1 LKYRSVIFDTLKI
14 LTFDTTLIQDTVKN
28 LVRQTYV
35 KYDTSIVDK
44 RREVIANTTPPGHEL
59 IIKYHRNGRVKER
72 GLMKGTKKS
81 GEWMQYDFKGMP
93 LRKSIYDMGKMIE
106 DKLIVQSDN
115 PMEDGSKPV
124 KKQKRKDKSKAK
136 KSKSIFTLPK
146 FGRD

>member
-1 LKYRSVIFDTLKI
+1 
-14 LTFDTTLIQDTVKN
+14 
-28 LVRQTYV
+28 
-35 KYDTSIVDK
+35 
-44 RREVIANTTPPGHEL
+44 
-59 IIKYHRNGRVKER
+59 
-72 GLMKGTKKS
+72 
-81 GEWMQYDFKGMP
+81 MP

-115 PMEDGSKPV
+115 PMEDDSKPV